1 MKHKIAVLALVCSF
15 LSPGCSSD
23 INNISPKEAATLQS
37 ENKAVIIDVREDSE
51 WKEKHIP
58 GAIHIPLNQLTTRM
72 AELEP
77 YKNSKIITQCKSG
90 GRSAKAYETLKS
102 SGFNNTF
109 NMSGGLDAW
118 KKEGLSVE

>member
-58 GAIHIPLNQLTTRM
+58 GAIHIPLNQLSTRM